1 MKLLFN
7 ALTKLISGFAIL
19 CLLLF
24 LPAGT
29 WAYPGAWLFMGF
41 LFIPMLFLG
50 IWLFIKAP
58 ELLEKRLKSKE
69 KEDTQKAV
77 VAFSACAFLASFI
90 PASLDFRFGWTR
102 VPQAVVVV
110 AAFIQLVSYAMYAAV
125 MRQNTWLSRTV
136 EVQEGQQ
143 VVDTGLYG
151 LVRHPMY
158 TSTVLMFLA
167 MPLVLGSW
175 LAFAVM
181 LAYPAAI
188 VKRIKNEEALLREGL
203 PGYREYTERVRF
215 RLIPFVW

>member
-29 WAYPGAWLFMGF
+29 WAYPGAWLFMGL

-90 PASLDFRFGWTR
+90 LASLDFRFGWTR